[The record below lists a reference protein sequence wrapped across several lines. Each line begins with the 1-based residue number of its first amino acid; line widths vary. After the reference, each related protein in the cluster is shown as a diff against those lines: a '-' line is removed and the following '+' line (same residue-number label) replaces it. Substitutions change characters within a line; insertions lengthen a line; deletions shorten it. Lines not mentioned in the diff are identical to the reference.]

1 MERQLKE
8 GKGWRL
14 GWQPNAA
21 FPALLGTNQWAVE
34 LTAAEFADFRRLLLQ
49 LVDSVAQL
57 QDQLMA
63 EETITCEASSDLLWL
78 EVRGY
83 PQQFDLS
90 FILLSG
96 RRAEGQWPAESAAEL
111 VGALQTIEVF

>member
-1 MERQLKE
+1 MDRQLKE

-21 FPALLGTNQWAVE
+21 FSGLVGTNEWAVE
-34 LTAAEFADFRRLLLQ
+34 LTAAEFADFGRLLLQ
-49 LVDSVAQL
+49 LVDSVEQL

-63 EETITCEASSDLLWL
+63 EETIACEASSDLIWL

-83 PQQFDLS
+83 PQQFELS

-96 RRAEGQWPAESAAEL
+96 RRAEGYWSVESTAEL
-111 VGALQTIEVF
+111 VNAIQTIEVF